1 MENKTGIIKTIIT
14 KPCKNGTLM
23 YSFEM
28 EDGFKYNT
36 FDSKIGT
43 AFKPGDN
50 VEMQGEMNGKFW
62 NMKSMVLI
70 CGKTEK
76 VAQEAPKQAPALNSS
91 RESSI
96 IAQTLT
102 KCFAEVMASNPGLN
116 VENIKQH
123 VLEAYNFFKKS
134 V

>member
-1 MENKTGIIKTIIT
+1 MESKTGIIKFIEN
-14 KPCKNGTLM
+14 KPCKNGGLM

-28 EDGFKYNT
+28 DDGKKYNT
-36 FDSKIGT
+36 FDAKIGT

-50 VEMQGEMNGKFW
+50 VEMQGETNGKFW
-62 NMKSMVLI
+62 NMKGMALI

-76 VAQEAPKQAPALNSS
+76 VAQEAPKQATPLNSN

-102 KCFAEVMASNPGLN
+102 KCFAEIVASNPGMNAKGLQ
-116 VENIKQH
+116 EDLIK
-123 VLEAYNFFKKS
+123 AYKFFVS
-134 V
+134 QL